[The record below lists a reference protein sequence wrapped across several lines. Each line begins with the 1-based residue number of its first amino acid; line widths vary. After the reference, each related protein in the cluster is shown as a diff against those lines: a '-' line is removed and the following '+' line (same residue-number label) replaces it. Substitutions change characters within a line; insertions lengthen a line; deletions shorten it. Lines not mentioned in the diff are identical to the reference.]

1 MSCDFESLYY
11 NLKQELL
18 EVFREADKP
27 IPRVKIRD
35 LKSARVCGL
44 VNLAK
49 MILYFE
55 TLGVL
60 VIVNRDENYQ
70 NWEIDIQAQVL
81 DVLFEQI

>member
-1 MSCDFESLYY
+1 MSCDFETLYY
-11 NLKQELL
+11 NVKQELL
-18 EVFREADKP
+18 EVFRDSDRP
-27 IPRVKIRD
+27 VPRVKIRD

-49 MILYFE
+49 MVLYFE
-55 TLGVL
+55 SLGIV
-60 VIVNRDENYQ
+60 VILNKDEHYQ